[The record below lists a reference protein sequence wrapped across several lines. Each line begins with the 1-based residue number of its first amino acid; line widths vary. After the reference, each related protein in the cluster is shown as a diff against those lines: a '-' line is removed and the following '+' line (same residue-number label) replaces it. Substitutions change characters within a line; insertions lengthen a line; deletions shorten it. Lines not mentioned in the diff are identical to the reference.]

1 MKKQSDSLLRF
12 ITCGSVDDGKSTLIG
27 RLLYDSKTILSDTY
41 NQIEKTSQKRGLN
54 AVDLSLLTDGLQA
67 EREQGITIDVAYRY
81 FFTPTRKYI
90 IADTPGHEQYTRN
103 MVTAAST
110 AQAAIILIDA
120 RKGILTQTK
129 RHTYLSKLLGIK
141 QFFVAINKMDLIDY
155 DEKKFNVIKDEYQ
168 KMFESIQ
175 VNKNSQFN
183 TKFIPLSALNGDMV
197 VERLNNIN
205 WYQGGTLLEVLE
217 LAETQSLNSTLDFR
231 FTIQYVCR
239 PRDSE
244 SKDLHDFRSFMGR
257 IDSGK
262 IKKGDKVK
270 CLPSNHQTIIK
281 DILIGN
287 ESISEAIAPQSVS
300 ILLNDEIDISRG
312 DMFVDIQNFPKIS
325 KEINATICL
334 FSEEKLNP
342 CRVYKIMHTSKIA
355 KAKIATIFDKID
367 VNTLSSIA
375 SNEIITNDIARI
387 KIKLAQAIMA
397 DCYFE
402 NRKTGSFIMI
412 DDSTN
417 HTVAAGMIN
426 EIL

>member
-90 IADTPGHEQYTRN
+90 IADTPGNEQYTRN

-205 WYQGGTLLEVLE
+205 WYQGETLLEVLE

-231 FTIQYVCR
+231 FPIQYVCR

-325 KEINATICL
+325 KEINATICW

-342 CRVYKIMHTSKIA
+342 GRVYKIMHTSKIA

>member
-205 WYQGGTLLEVLE
+205 WYQGETLLEVLE

-231 FTIQYVCR
+231 FPIQYVCR

-325 KEINATICL
+325 KEINATICW

-342 CRVYKIMHTSKIA
+342 GRVYKIMHTSKIA

>member
-205 WYQGGTLLEVLE
+205 WYQGETLLEVLE

-231 FTIQYVCR
+231 FPIQYVCR

-287 ESISEAIAPQSVS
+287 ESISEAIAPHSVS

-325 KEINATICL
+325 KEINATICW

-342 CRVYKIMHTSKIA
+342 GRVYKIMHTSKIA

>member
-81 FFTPTRKYI
+81 FFTPTIKYI

-205 WYQGGTLLEVLE
+205 WYQGETLLEVLE

-231 FTIQYVCR
+231 FPIQYVCR

-325 KEINATICL
+325 KEINATICW

-342 CRVYKIMHTSKIA
+342 GRVYKIMHTSKIA

>member
-155 DEKKFNVIKDEYQ
+155 NEKKFNVIKDEYQ

-205 WYQGGTLLEVLE
+205 WYQGETLLEVLE

-231 FTIQYVCR
+231 FPIQYVCR

-325 KEINATICL
+325 KEINATICW

-342 CRVYKIMHTSKIA
+342 GRVYKIMHTSKIA

>member
-1 MKKQSDSLLRF
+1 
-12 ITCGSVDDGKSTLIG
+12 
-27 RLLYDSKTILSDTY
+27 
-41 NQIEKTSQKRGLN
+41 
-54 AVDLSLLTDGLQA
+54 
-67 EREQGITIDVAYRY
+67 
-81 FFTPTRKYI
+81 
-90 IADTPGHEQYTRN
+90 
-103 MVTAAST
+103 
-110 AQAAIILIDA
+110 
-120 RKGILTQTK
+120 
-129 RHTYLSKLLGIK
+129 
-141 QFFVAINKMDLIDY
+141 MDLIDY

-205 WYQGGTLLEVLE
+205 WYQGETLLEVLE

-231 FTIQYVCR
+231 FPIQYVCR

-325 KEINATICL
+325 KEINATICW

-342 CRVYKIMHTSKIA
+342 GRVYKIMHTSKIA

>member
-1 MKKQSDSLLRF
+1 MRKQSDSLLRF

-81 FFTPTRKYI
+81 FSTPTRKYI

-129 RHTYLSKLLGIK
+129 RHTYLCKLLGIK
-141 QFFVAINKMDLIDY
+141 QFIVAINKMDLIEY
-155 DEKKFNVIKDEYQ
+155 DENKFNLIKDDYL
-168 KMFESIQ
+168 KMFKSIQ
-175 VNKNSQFN
+175 VNKESQFN

-197 VERLNNIN
+197 VERLNNMS
-205 WYQGGTLLEVLE
+205 WYEDESLLEVLE

-231 FTIQYVCR
+231 FPIQYVCR

-244 SKDLHDFRSFMGR
+244 NKDLHDFRSFMGR
-257 IDSGK
+257 IESGK
-262 IKKGDKVK
+262 IKKGDKIK
-270 CLPSNHQTIIK
+270 CLPSDQQTTIK

-287 ESISEAIAPQSVS
+287 ESVNEAIAPQSVS

-312 DMFVDIQNFPKIS
+312 DMLADPQNLPKTS
-325 KEINATICL
+325 KDINATICWL
-334 FSEEKLNP
+334 SEEKLNP
-342 CRVYKIMHTSKIA
+342 SRVYKIMHTSKVA

-367 VNTLSSIA
+367 VNTLTSIA

-387 KIKLAQAIMA
+387 NIKLAQSIMA

>member
-41 NQIEKTSQKRGLN
+41 NKIEKTSKKRGLN

-205 WYQGGTLLEVLE
+205 WYQGETLLEVLE

-231 FTIQYVCR
+231 FPIQYVCR

-325 KEINATICL
+325 KEINATICW

-342 CRVYKIMHTSKIA
+342 GRVYKIMHTSKIA

>member
-110 AQAAIILIDA
+110 AQAAIILIDV

-205 WYQGGTLLEVLE
+205 WYQGETLLEVLE

-231 FTIQYVCR
+231 FPIQYVCR

-325 KEINATICL
+325 KEINATICW

-342 CRVYKIMHTSKIA
+342 GRVYKIMHTSKIA